1 GAGGAGVGQRLALAL
16 RQARAVARHHGV
28 VAVRQ
33 PADEAVRVRALG
45 RGDALLVRRV
55 QPAVADVLHDRAG
68 EQVRVL
74 QHRAERAPQV
84 VLADVAHVDA
94 VVGYHAGVDLVETV
108 YKVRDGRLAR
118 AGGADE
124 DRKSTRLNS
133 SHVSI
138 S

>member
-1 GAGGAGVGQRLALAL
+1 
-16 RQARAVARHHGV
+16 RA
-28 VAVRQ
+28 
-33 PADEAVRVRALG
+33 PAHP
-45 RGDALLVRRV
+45 LVPYTTLFRS
-55 QPAVADVLHDRAG
+55 PAVADVVHDRAG